1 MSATGRRVTRPRS
14 ECGRKETDQCPSSE
28 RVAVRRLA
36 AAVLIIAALQTPS
49 KLEAAVGHSCKR
61 YVDLARQVGWP
72 KSERTNLARIMWRES
87 RCTPSAHNP
96 LDPWGGSYGLLQ
108 INGSNV
114 GWATRNGWI
123 TGRTDLT
130 DSRRNLKVGLELW
143 KLYGWRPWGT
153 KSSVTTQ

>member
-1 MSATGRRVTRPRS
+1 MLT
-14 ECGRKETDQCPSSE
+14 
-28 RVAVRRLA
+28 
-36 AAVLIIAALQTPS
+36 IAALSIAQPAD
-49 KLEAAVGHSCKR
+49 AAVGHACNR

-72 KSERTNLARIMWRES
+72 KSERANLARIMWRES
-87 RCTPSAHNP
+87 RCTPTAHNA

-123 TGRTDLT
+123 TSRTDLT
-130 DSRRNLKVGLELW
+130 DARRNLRVGLELW

-153 KSSVTTQ
+153 RSSVTTQNLSK